1 MNSRVRPSL
10 LAALVLTAPLMACA
24 RAPEASSSPSAQTAP
39 AAAPAVAAAPLA
51 TGLPDFPRLVE
62 QVGPGVVN
70 IEARISRRPSARN
83 RGGMPSD
90 EQMPEIF
97 RRFFGPGFPGQ
108 PGEPGDPGQ
117 DAPSGRSV
125 GSGFI
130 ISNDGYILTNHHV
143 VDGADSITVRLS
155 DRREFT
161 AKLIGSDETYDVA
174 LLKVDGKG
182 LPTLRQGQSSAIKP
196 GQWVVAIGSPLGLDQ
211 SVTAG
216 IVSAVGRTG
225 GPGQQYV
232 PFIQTDVAIN
242 RGNSGGPLL
251 NTSGEVVGINS
262 QILSNS
268 GGYMGVSFAIPMD
281 LAMGAVEQ
289 IKKGGKVSRGM
300 LGVQI
305 QGIDAARAKGLGL
318 ADSNGAL
325 VNNVEPGSA
334 AEKGGIEVGDVIV
347 SVNGRPV
354 STSADLPPMVGMLP
368 PGTKAKIGVIRDGKP
383 RELTVTL
390 GELASDA
397 QRAAAAPDDADAGP
411 AQASAL
417 AGLGL
422 RVAELDARSRSQL
435 GLEAGK
441 GVGITGVTGAEA
453 REAGLLPG
461 MAIVQVGRTPVGSV
475 AELERQL
482 RGTRP
487 GDVVMLLVR
496 TPAGQTSF
504 IALAVGDG
512 E

>member
-24 RAPEASSSPSAQTAP
+24 RAPEADAP
-39 AAAPAVAAAPLA
+39 AAQAAPAAVAAPAAPLV
-51 TGLPDFPRLVE
+51 TGLPDFTRLVE
-62 QVGPGVVN
+62 QVGPAVVN
-70 IEARISRRPSARN
+70 IEARIPARLAG
-83 RGGMPSD
+83 RSMPGND
-90 EQMPEIF
+90 QVPEIF

-108 PGEPGDPGQ
+108 PGQPGQ
-117 DAPSGRSV
+117 PGPDAPSGRSV
-125 GSGFI
+125 GSGFL

-155 DRREFT
+155 DRRELT
-161 AKLIGSDETYDVA
+161 AKLVGSDETYDVA

-182 LPTLRQGQSSAIKP
+182 LPALRQGQSSAIKP

-289 IKKGGKVSRGM
+289 IKKTGKVSRGM

-305 QGIDAARAKGLGL
+305 QGIDATRARGLGL
-318 ADSNGAL
+318 PNNNGAL
-325 VNNVEPGSA
+325 VNSVEPDSA
-334 AEKGGIEVGDVIV
+334 AAKGGIEIGDVIV
-347 SVNGRPV
+347 SVNGQPV
-354 STSADLPPMVGMLP
+354 ATSADLPPMVGMLP
-368 PGTKAKIGVIRDGKP
+368 PGSKAKVGVIRDGKP
-383 RELTVTL
+383 RDLTVTL
-390 GELASDA
+390 GELPSDA
-397 QRAAAAPDDADAGP
+397 QRVASAPDAGDGGP
-411 AQASAL
+411 AAVSNVSQ
-417 AGLGL
+417 LGL
-422 RVAELDARSRSQL
+422 RVADLDVQSRRQL
-435 GLEAGK
+435 GLEAGQ
-441 GVGITGVTGAEA
+441 GVRITSVDGVDA
-453 REAGLLPG
+453 REAGLQPG
-461 MAIVQVGRTPVGSV
+461 MAILRVGRTPVGSV

-482 RGTRP
+482 RGSRA
-487 GDVVMLLVR
+487 GDAVMLLVR
-496 TPAGQTSF
+496 DPAGRTSF
-504 IALAVGDG
+504 VALTVGS
-512 E
+512 